1 MMELVKWNP
10 WNEMMSLRNSLERM
24 FDDRFP
30 ADRGEGREAAGGFW
44 NPAVDVFETDEAYV
58 INAELPG
65 VSRENI
71 EIDVKNRLLTVKG
84 ERGQENETRKDRCYR
99 KERSFGRFERT
110 FPLPGG
116 VDTEKITA
124 EFKNGVLK
132 IRIPRPEGKKP
143 RQITV
148 N

>member
-1 MMELVKWNP
+1 MELVKWNP
-10 WNEMMSLRNSLERM
+10 WNEMMSLRNSLERI
-24 FDDRFP
+24 FDDRFLM
-30 ADRGEGREAAGGFW
+30 DRAPAGGFW
-44 NPAVDVFETDEAYV
+44 NPAVDVFETDEAVV

-65 VSRENI
+65 LSKENI

-84 ERGQENETRKDRCYR
+84 ERSQETDTREDRYYR

-110 FPLPGG
+110 FSLLEG
-116 VDTEKITA
+116 VEPDKITA
-124 EFKNGVLK
+124 EFKDGVLK
-132 IRIPRPEGKKP
+132 IRIPRPEDKKP